1 MINMLKKI
9 RNFLF
14 LLVIFGVSSAGI
26 DYYRMNSGQAP
37 IFNISKYDEGTKIQS
52 YRGLFYQ
59 ASRKVKVSTDE
70 SLVDSSDIEYTILNK
85 KLKVPNQYKEHSL
98 DFTIDTKV
106 NNGCTNGSVLYYA
119 DLDTKI
125 YLYCIDEINITSS
138 NKTKSLLEY
147 LKKDSKFMG
156 NFDNNLAY
164 TGLSYDMSTE
174 VFTDL
179 YNLSNN
185 GLTMYKCHR
194 TNVNDVYIAP
204 KGTSF
209 QSDFC
214 TYKDDDYNFIWY
226 VKQEDNQNTTDD
238 NSGPEVFYEDDTYR
252 YEFDK
257 VGTIDRTFIVT
268 PEVRG
273 KAATSVP
280 LRYVLTNNIF
290 PIDQLEERGLKFNKI
305 DKQKEQ
311 EELAKKA
318 EEEAKKQQ
326 EAMNQ
331 QQENQGV
338 QENQ

>member
-1 MINMLKKI
+1 MLKKI
-9 RNFLF
+9 RNFLII
-14 LLVIFGVSSAGI
+14 LVIFGVSSAFI

-37 IFNISKYDEGTKIQS
+37 IFNISKYDESTKIQS

-59 ASRKVKVSTDE
+59 ASRKVKVSTNE
-70 SLVDSSDIEYTILNK
+70 SLVDSSDIEYTVLNQ
-85 KLKVPNQYKEHSL
+85 KLKVPKQYKEHSL
-98 DFTIDTKV
+98 DFTIKTKV
-106 NNGCTNGSVLYYA
+106 DKSCTIGSVLYYA

-125 YLYCIDEINITSS
+125 YLYCIDEINVTSE
-138 NKTKSLLEY
+138 NKTKSLLDY

-164 TGLSYDMSTE
+164 NGLSNDMSTE

-194 TNVNDVYIAP
+194 TNVNDVYLAP

-209 QSDFC
+209 QNDFC
-214 TYKDDDYNFIWY
+214 TYKDDDIKFIWEI
-226 VKQEDNQNTTDD
+226 KQEDEQNSID
-238 NSGPEVFYEDDTYR
+238 NTNEGPEVFYEDETYR

-257 VGTIDRTFIVT
+257 IGTLDRTFIVT

-273 KAATSVP
+273 KVATSTP
-280 LRYVLTNNIF
+280 LRSVLLNNVLTIK
-290 PIDQLEERGLKFNKI
+290 DLEDKGLKFNKI
-305 DKQKEQ
+305 DKAKEK

-318 EEEAKKQQ
+318 AEEAKKQQ

-331 QQENQGV
+331 QQTNQANS
-338 QENQ
+338 QNQ